1 MSYTLSRRA
10 FLGSTAAAS
19 LYGLTARLAFAGDAS
34 ATPVQGGSLRMLVP
48 EPAMLSN
55 ATTSNGHVFNVSNK
69 IFDGLIDFDF
79 NFNPVPKLAT
89 SWTISEDGK
98 MLSFVLREG
107 VKWHDGTPFTARDVE
122 FSALEAWKKLHP
134 RGRSTWANLEKVV
147 VVDDLNIEFHLSKPA
162 PYIMSSLFG
171 AESQII
177 PRHIYEG
184 TDILTNPANT
194 APIGTGPFRFVEWNR
209 GQYIYLQRNEDYWDE
224 GKPYLDD
231 IILQF
236 IPDASARAVAL
247 EAQEID
253 IAGGM
258 PVPLIDAQRLN
269 ELPYLTIPEKGGEG
283 YSQFVFMEVNTRREH
298 LSDPRVRK
306 AMLHAMDRKFMIEN
320 IFFGFA
326 KEMTGPIPHTQ
337 SQFYTADVPEY
348 AYDLELAKK
357 LLDEAGLKPDQ
368 NGVRLRI
375 TCDPLLGYAEFLPVI
390 ASYFK
395 SQMALIGIEV
405 DIRNQDFSSYVKRIY
420 DDYDFDVTVV
430 SLTGMN
436 DPTIGIQRLYWSKNI
451 IPGTPFS
458 NASGYSNAVADEALE
473 AAQVEASFEKRREQF
488 VTFQKQVMEDVPC
501 LPIADVQY
509 FTVKNVKVHGTEAT
523 PFGISG
529 NFAEAFISNS

>member
-79 NFNPVPKLAT
+79 DFNPVPKLAT

-107 VKWHDGTPFTARDVE
+107 VKWHDGTPFTAQDVE

-177 PRHIYEG
+177 PRHIYEE